1 MKLLEKN
8 QSKNER
14 VIRFIIGLVLS
25 IPFFTHGYTFS
36 YFLFG
41 IGSIL
46 IFNALS
52 GVCMIYKMFGY
63 STCKV
68 K

>member
-14 VIRFIIGLVLS
+14 VIRFIIGLILV

-36 YFLFG
+36 YILLG

-52 GVCMIYKMFGY
+52 GVCMIYKMLGH
-63 STCKV
+63 STCKIE
-68 K
+68 